1 VILYSDREAFDRAAE
16 RFRSIV
22 EKYQAALRDALSKS
36 RSDFEQRI
44 ICEFGPRWEQ
54 NPPRF
59 FARWRIG
66 ATPQNIGAEL
76 QRLAREIFESA
87 VSFDDPVVKILYKNV
102 APENLRETAFV
113 EVLRKIMLKRRVPR
127 EIIDSL
133 FDSGK
138 PPRRPAH
145 SLAGEVNDGAGTLRA
160 YPA

>member
-87 VSFDDPVVKILYKNV
+87 VSFDDRVAKIPYKNV